1 LANQLDRA
9 ASAIDVALAEAASPA
24 VVALARAWLA
34 QLRNRQKEP
43 GEAARHAAA
52 ALAERLP
59 LERATTEALLRIL
72 VDAARPELAEEAAE
86 ALVAMHRELVD
97 RDIDSPAA
105 LRDLSLSLNNV
116 ADIQHARGQLDDAL
130 TAAVEARDVYG
141 ILAAAYPE
149 VAGDAEQDGLE
160 RAVTRLTG
168 PAPAG

>member
-1 LANQLDRA
+1 MANQLDRA

-52 ALAERLP
+52 
-59 LERATTEALLRIL
+59 
-72 VDAARPELAEEAAE
+72 
-86 ALVAMHRELVD
+86 
-97 RDIDSPAA
+97 
-105 LRDLSLSLNNV
+105 
-116 ADIQHARGQLDDAL
+116 
-130 TAAVEARDVYG
+130 
-141 ILAAAYPE
+141 YPE